1 MGHSKGVHD
10 IDFDNSGAQFM
21 SAAYDRQMKLWDTET
36 GTFALPLA
44 LYSPLATNLLIF
56 ALHTAPQASASR
68 LSRTA
73 RSRIASGSI
82 LISRR
87 RSLPACRT
95 RRSLRC
101 VSLSRVFGQ
110 VSASRR
116 LTGQRDPCYCTV
128 RHAVRRDHA
137 RVRPA
142 FGTGQHDHLCRRE
155 PAVHH
160 HFGRQDDA
168 RVGL

>member
-36 GTFALPLA
+36 GTSGPPCVPGFCFRQVTYCTMFA
-44 LYSPLATNLLIF
+44 
-56 ALHTAPQASASR
+56 APQASASR
-68 LSRTA
+68 RSRTA

-95 RRSLRC
+95 RRSPRC
-101 VSLSRVFGQ
+101 VLFSL
-110 VSASRR
+110 VSLGRRFASRR
-116 LTGQRDPCYCTV
+116 LTERESSCRAV
-128 RHAVRRDHA
+128 RHPVRRDHA

-142 FGTGQHDHLCRRE
+142 LGTGQHDHVCRRE
-155 PAVHH
+155 PAVHNH
-160 HFGRQDDA
+160 VGRQDDA